1 MNRQPRCYPDSTW
14 VLFLSAAG
22 QCSACCDNPFV
33 RFDALIV
40 PGALTW
46 ISVRE
51 LQASVCHLLPASSWL
66 RVLANQCPALIFCPS
81 CQYIIPI
88 SYTHLRAHETDSYLV
103 CRLLLEKKKKT
114 L

>member
-88 SYTHLRAHETDSYLV
+88 WNPAAPFVALFLRQGRKVSLAAS
-103 CRLLLEKKKKT
+103 R
-114 L
+114 